1 MKKIIIIL
9 LTLVFLTS
17 CGYSPIYSS
26 KNLDFRLKNM
36 VTSKNDRLGSKVENK
51 LQNFSNPESQKV
63 ISLQVDTQK
72 QINILTKDS
81 KGDPSRYEMIIDV
94 KLKIINDQNKNFNR
108 SFQERFN
115 YKSDTNKFKLN
126 NYEKEI
132 EDLLINK
139 NIENIIVYLSKI

>member
-1 MKKIIIIL
+1 MKKIITIL
-9 LTLVFLTS
+9 FTFMLLTS

-26 KNLDFRLKNM
+26 KNLDFRLKNI
-36 VTSKNDRLGSKVENK
+36 VTSKNDRLESKVENK

-63 ISLQVDTQK
+63 FSLEVDTQK
-72 QINILTKDS
+72 QINILTKNS
-81 KGDPSRYEMIIDV
+81 KGDPSRYEMVIDV
-94 KLKIINDQNKNFNR
+94 RLKIINDQDKNFNK

>member
-1 MKKIIIIL
+1 
-9 LTLVFLTS
+9 
-17 CGYSPIYSS
+17 
-26 KNLDFRLKNM
+26 M

>member
-1 MKKIIIIL
+1 ML
-9 LTLVFLTS
+9 LTS

-26 KNLDFRLKNM
+26 KNLDFRLKNI
-36 VTSKNDRLGSKVENK
+36 VTSKNDRLESKVENK

-63 ISLQVDTQK
+63 FSLEVDTQK
-72 QINILTKDS
+72 QINILTKNS
-81 KGDPSRYEMIIDV
+81 KGDPSRYEMVIDV
-94 KLKIINDQNKNFNR
+94 RLKIINDQDKNFNK